1 MPRHKH
7 PIPISMPLTAGVTI
21 EGVFHPRQSGDSTTP
36 PVESYVDPD
45 SLRITGRPD
54 LVALW
59 LDDLSVDANFLFYSE
74 EISDGWLNELASQ
87 LREHHEDRDHI
98 L

>member
-1 MPRHKH
+1 
-7 PIPISMPLTAGVTI
+7 MPLTAGVTI
-21 EGVFHPRQSGDSTTP
+21 EGVFHPRQSGDRTTP

-59 LDDLSVDANFLFYSE
+59 ILDTG
-74 EISDGWLNELASQ
+74 ISFCEPTTSKDERGSWIETLASQ